1 MNPQELESPKTM
13 IRNVCAKQGLAT
25 VRMAI
30 RQNSFFMDCSGW
42 GNSTKRCFCREIRRW
57 VFLCQGGLILGA
69 RDAEAAVLANVRTLV
84 ALCAFAPLSLEVG
97 FLRHVDWSG

>member
-13 IRNVCAKQGLAT
+13 IRNVCAKQGWQPSEWQSDRIVFSWIVLAGIS
-25 VRMAI
+25 A
-30 RQNSFFMDCSGW
+30 
-42 GNSTKRCFCREIRRW
+42 KRCFCREIRRW

-69 RDAEAAVLANVRTLV
+69 KDAEAAVLANVPYRLV

>member
-42 GNSTKRCFCREIRRW
+42 GIRAKRCFCGEIRRW
-57 VFLCQGGLILGA
+57 AFDVKVDSSLA
-69 RDAEAAVLANVRTLV
+69 RKTRKRQCLRMCVR
-84 ALCAFAPLSLEVG
+84 
-97 FLRHVDWSG
+97 W

>member
-42 GNSTKRCFCREIRRW
+42 DFSKKMLLLRNTPVGVSMSRRTHPWRERRGSGSA
-57 VFLCQGGLILGA
+57 C
-69 RDAEAAVLANVRTLV
+69 ECAVR
-84 ALCAFAPLSLEVG
+84 
-97 FLRHVDWSG
+97 W